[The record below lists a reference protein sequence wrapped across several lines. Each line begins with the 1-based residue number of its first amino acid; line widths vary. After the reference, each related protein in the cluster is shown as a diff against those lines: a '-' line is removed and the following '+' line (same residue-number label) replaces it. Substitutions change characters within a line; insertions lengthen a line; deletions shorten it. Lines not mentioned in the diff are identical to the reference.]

1 MLVDFCVKNFK
12 SFDDKQIFSLL
23 KDKGDENLDN
33 TFIVGKKQKLQ
44 LLKCAAIY
52 GANASGKS
60 NLIDALQTMKSIVL
74 FSLKHVNSINLFPFK
89 LAKRNLSEP
98 TEFEVTIVVNDV
110 RYQYGFSAT
119 AAKII
124 EEWLFAFPNGHVQK
138 WFERSWDQKDSDYE
152 WSFSPSFPGT
162 KQSWVK
168 QTRSDALFL
177 TTAVQLNSERLK
189 PIYDWFKNELFFCDD
204 SDFYPEFT
212 AELCDKGKKDIILKF
227 LKAAD
232 LNISDISIEEIDNST
247 DAFPDGFPEELKNF
261 FIKNMPKKKKK
272 IKTLHRD
279 NNGDLVSFNFF
290 EESTGTRKL
299 FGFAGPI
306 IDVLEKG
313 YTLFI
318 DELDVNLHPKL
329 VEFIVKLFN
338 SKENNPNNA
347 QLVFTSH
354 DVYVLD
360 QNNFRRDQIWFCEK
374 NDNQATEV
382 YSLLEF
388 SPNKKKDNLIL
399 RYLSGRYG
407 ALPIISSFNMFK
419 GDK

>member
-1 MLVDFCVKNFK
+1 
-12 SFDDKQIFSLL
+12 
-23 KDKGDENLDN
+23 
-33 TFIVGKKQKLQ
+33 
-44 LLKCAAIY
+44 
-52 GANASGKS
+52 
-60 NLIDALQTMKSIVL
+60 MKSIVL

-110 RYQYGFSAT
+110 GYQYGFSAT

-204 SDFYPEFT
+204 SGFYPEFT

-247 DAFPDGFPEELKNF
+247 DAFLDGFPEELKNF
-261 FIKNMPKKKKK
+261 FIKNMPKKKKKK

-313 YTLFI
+313 YTVI
-318 DELDVNLHPKL
+318 LDL
-329 VEFIVKLFN
+329 
-338 SKENNPNNA
+338 
-347 QLVFTSH
+347 
-354 DVYVLD
+354 
-360 QNNFRRDQIWFCEK
+360 QNR
-374 NDNQATEV
+374 V
-382 YSLLEF
+382 
-388 SPNKKKDNLIL
+388 
-399 RYLSGRYG
+399 GG
-407 ALPIISSFNMFK
+407 V
-419 GDK
+419 

>member
-138 WFERSWDQKDSDYE
+138 WLRDH
-152 WSFSPSFPGT
+152 G
-162 KQSWVK
+162 
-168 QTRSDALFL
+168 
-177 TTAVQLNSERLK
+177 
-189 PIYDWFKNELFFCDD
+189 I
-204 SDFYPEFT
+204 
-212 AELCDKGKKDIILKF
+212 
-227 LKAAD
+227 
-232 LNISDISIEEIDNST
+232 
-247 DAFPDGFPEELKNF
+247 
-261 FIKNMPKKKKK
+261 KK
-272 IKTLHRD
+272 IVIMNGVLVPLFPAR
-279 NNGDLVSFNFF
+279 NNLG
-290 EESTGTRKL
+290 
-299 FGFAGPI
+299 
-306 IDVLEKG
+306 
-313 YTLFI
+313 
-318 DELDVNLHPKL
+318 
-329 VEFIVKLFN
+329 
-338 SKENNPNNA
+338 
-347 QLVFTSH
+347 
-354 DVYVLD
+354 
-360 QNNFRRDQIWFCEK
+360 
-374 NDNQATEV
+374 
-382 YSLLEF
+382 
-388 SPNKKKDNLIL
+388 
-399 RYLSGRYG
+399 
-407 ALPIISSFNMFK
+407 
-419 GDK
+419 